1 MTLSDLTKYSV
12 TRSVTRSLGQ
22 LSFLFYMVQCVLYF
36 LYFFDCPVNSCIFR
50 KCPVFLLTWQII
62 AVPFCDIV
70 YILQECA
77 CFSCC
82 FSFLWAL
89 CKLPLLL
96 SADEVSEAVDQWKM
110 LALDSTPPEWK
121 CDSRKVHP
129 AIDEVWRHVLS
140 QRNAVGNLK
149 YCTLAKVVK
158 ACLAFPHGNADAE
171 RSFSANLLLLVCV
184 SFTIIG
190 QPRNSVLIRRV

>member
-1 MTLSDLTKYSV
+1 MTLSDLFKVTIIQRQVTRKWYNIQLYLQWPTSRKSYIIYRMPPFSMTLSDLTKYSV

-82 FSFLWAL
+82 FSFL
-89 CKLPLLL
+89 
-96 SADEVSEAVDQWKM
+96 
-110 LALDSTPPEWK
+110 
-121 CDSRKVHP
+121 
-129 AIDEVWRHVLS
+129 
-140 QRNAVGNLK
+140 
-149 YCTLAKVVK
+149 
-158 ACLAFPHGNADAE
+158 
-171 RSFSANLLLLVCV
+171 
-184 SFTIIG
+184 
-190 QPRNSVLIRRV
+190 